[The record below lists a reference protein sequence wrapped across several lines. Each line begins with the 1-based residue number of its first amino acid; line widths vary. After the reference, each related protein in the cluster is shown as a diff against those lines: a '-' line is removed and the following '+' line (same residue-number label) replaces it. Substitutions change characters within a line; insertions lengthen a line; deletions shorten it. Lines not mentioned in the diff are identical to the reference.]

1 VKICKYVFIHLDIS
15 VFCCGDLVDNKV
27 ILPETKCKQ
36 INVFDQV
43 FFKSTRIYLPVI
55 WVKQLIT

>member
-1 VKICKYVFIHLDIS
+1 MKICKYVFIHLDIS

-36 INVFDQV
+36 INKFDQV
-43 FFKSTRIYLPVI
+43 FLRVHAYIFLLYGLNS
-55 WVKQLIT
+55 